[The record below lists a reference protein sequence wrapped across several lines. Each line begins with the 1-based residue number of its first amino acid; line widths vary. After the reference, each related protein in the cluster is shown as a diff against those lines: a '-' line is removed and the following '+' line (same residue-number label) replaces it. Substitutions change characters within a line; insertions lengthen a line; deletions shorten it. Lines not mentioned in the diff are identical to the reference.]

1 MRYTEIK
8 LSNFSFEL
16 IDDID
21 KDTVDF
27 NFNFDDSLK
36 EPVVLPSRFP
46 NLIINGSSGIAVG
59 MATNIPSHNLTEVV
73 NGVIAYMSNNE
84 ILLKDLIKHIT
95 APDFPTGGIIYG
107 YQGVEDSFYT
117 GRGRLILRSKSN
129 IETLKSG
136 KRFIVVTEIPYMV
149 NKSLM
154 IERTA
159 QLINEKKIDG
169 ILDIRDES
177 DKTGI
182 RIMYELKKDFSIDL
196 VLNNLYKKT
205 NLQIFFNVNNITL
218 VHGKP
223 KLLNIR
229 NLIEYF
235 ILHRHN
241 VIKRRVEFNLKNAN
255 KKKHILEGYLIV
267 FNDLNRLIDI
277 VRLNKN
283 VSDAKSSIMKF
294 YNLSDIQSMSIL
306 NMKLQK
312 ITNFEIKKI
321 LKDYNELKLFIKK
334 FNNVLFFKS
343 LRTNIIR
350 DELLYIQ
357 KFYGDK
363 RRTSINYANDKFKEE
378 DVFSNE
384 KMVITVSYKGY
395 IKKTLLSEYRIQMR
409 GGIGSKGVSV
419 KKDDFTSY
427 LFVSSNHD
435 YLLIFT
441 ENGRLY

>member
-1 MRYTEIK
+1 
-8 LSNFSFEL
+8 
-16 IDDID
+16 
-21 KDTVDF
+21 
-27 NFNFDDSLK
+27 
-36 EPVVLPSRFP
+36 
-46 NLIINGSSGIAVG
+46 
-59 MATNIPSHNLTEVV
+59 
-73 NGVIAYMSNNE
+73 
-84 ILLKDLIKHIT
+84 
-95 APDFPTGGIIYG
+95 
-107 YQGVEDSFYT
+107 
-117 GRGRLILRSKSN
+117 
-129 IETLKSG
+129 
-136 KRFIVVTEIPYMV
+136 
-149 NKSLM
+149 
-154 IERTA
+154 
-159 QLINEKKIDG
+159 
-169 ILDIRDES
+169 
-177 DKTGI
+177 
-182 RIMYELKKDFSIDL
+182 DFSIDL

-235 ILHRHN
+235 IFHRHN